1 VIPARDL
8 RDALAWTLALLAP
21 LAGLALGLGIAF
33 EPEALAR
40 GAPWHLVGLQ
50 APACPGCALCGLSR
64 AFSAAAHG
72 RLAEAIAFHPAVVLA
87 WPAAW
92 AVALGGPLLLAR
104 TLAPRTLTSRRRTW
118 RSPR

>member
-21 LAGLALGLGIAF
+21 LAALALGLGFAF
-33 EPEALAR
+33 DPDALAR
-40 GAPWHLVGLQ
+40 GTPWHLVGLQ
-50 APACPGCALCGLSR
+50 APSCPGCALCGLSR
-64 AFSAAAHG
+64 AFSAIARGH
-72 RLAEAIAFHPAVVLA
+72 LADALAFHPAVVLA

-92 AVALGGPLLLAR
+92 AIALGGPLLLAR
-104 TLAPRTLTSRRRTW
+104 KLAPRTQTSRRRTW